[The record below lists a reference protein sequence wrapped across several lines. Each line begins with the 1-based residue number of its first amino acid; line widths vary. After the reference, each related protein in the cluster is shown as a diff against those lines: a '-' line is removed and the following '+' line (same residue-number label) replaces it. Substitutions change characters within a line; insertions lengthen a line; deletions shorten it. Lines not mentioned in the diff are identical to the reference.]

1 MRIGQHICI
10 IAYTSCTMHTF
21 IFSHRTIRLEKNN
34 SIKKSHLSLNRRFLA
49 STNHVAQYGNSLSE
63 FMIEE
68 LQFSTPHH
76 QSKGAIFPF
85 SVYLLMSK
93 SISYAFRNNI
103 QSRKSHLKQSKHK
116 NFIPFIKAIKNSIYI
131 LC

>member
-1 MRIGQHICI
+1 MYAYQTTYLHHCI
-10 IAYTSCTMHTF
+10 YFMHNAYIYF
-21 IFSHRTIRLEKNN
+21 FFIRLEKNN
-34 SIKKSHLSLNRRFLA
+34 SIKKSHLSLNKA
-49 STNHVAQYGNSLSE
+49 STNHVEQWGNSFLK
-63 FMIEE
+63 FMIQE
-68 LQFSTPHH
+68 LQFSTPHN